1 MSAPP
6 LAYSD
11 PLLRGVLGKVR
22 SIAVVGASGDWK
34 RPSFFVMKYLQKK
47 GYRILPVNPG
57 RAGQTI
63 LGETVYAGL
72 ADLPAPVDMVDVFR
86 NSDDA
91 LAVAEEAVSLKDEKG
106 FKVLWM
112 QLGVRND
119 EAARRAEAA
128 GLTVIMDRCPKI
140 EYARLS
146 GDLGWCGVNTRIV
159 TAKRLRAPGR

>member
-1 MSAPP
+1 M
-6 LAYSD
+6 
-11 PLLRGVLGKVR
+11 RGVLGKVR

-91 LAVAEEAVSLKDEKG
+91 LAVAEEAVALKDEKG

-146 GDLGWCGVNTRIV
+146 GELGWCGVNTRIV

>member
-91 LAVAEEAVSLKDEKG
+91 LAVAEEAVALKDEKG

-146 GDLGWCGVNTRIV
+146 GELGWCGVNTRIV